1 MKNKKRTYLIIEGL
15 IYLILIAVILLLIS
29 NL

>member
-1 MKNKKRTYLIIEGL
+1 MKNKKSTYLIIEGL
-15 IYLILIAVILLLIS
+15 IYLIIIIVILLLIN

>member
-1 MKNKKRTYLIIEGL
+1 MKNKKHTYLLIEGL
-15 IYLILIAVILLLIS
+15 IYLILIIAILILIS

>member
-1 MKNKKRTYLIIEGL
+1 MKNKERTYLIIEGL
-15 IYLILIAVILLLIS
+15 IYVIITAIILFLIS